1 MVERTDGTE
10 GSNWAGIGHGMTGM
24 AEELL
29 VIQLRWVEYLG
40 IGGSVESATVEYLA
54 ERNLAGVGYFFLL
67 TRAGQ

>member
-1 MVERTDGTE
+1 
-10 GSNWAGIGHGMTGM
+10 MTGM